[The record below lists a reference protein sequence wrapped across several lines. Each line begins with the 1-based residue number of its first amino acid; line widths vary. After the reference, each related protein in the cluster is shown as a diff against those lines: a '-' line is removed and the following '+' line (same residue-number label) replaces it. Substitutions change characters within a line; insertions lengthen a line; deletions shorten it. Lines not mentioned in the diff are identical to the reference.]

1 MSRLSPEQIAQ
12 HARAAGFEGQGL
24 TIAIAVALA
33 ESNGDTRAHNSKPP
47 DDSYGLWQ
55 INMLGAMGPER
66 RRQHGLDSN
75 RDLFDPAVNAKV
87 ANAISNDGKSW
98 TPWSTYTNGAYRK
111 YLDIARRA
119 AREAPRRTPPRR
131 GGGGGGGSGGSPRDG
146 FAVRPGALDHYVK
159 QGKDVADDLAAIGTR
174 HVRQVGRIADDSFG
188 RIGKETGFA
197 AALETF
203 GAALHRQVD
212 GVGRNADRLAR
223 STGRLARAYRAQD
236 DAIADDF
243 KRG

>member
-1 MSRLSPEQIAQ
+1 MSKLSPEQIAQ

-33 ESNGDTRAHNSKPP
+33 ESSGNPRAHNDRPP

-66 RRQHGLDSN
+66 RRQYGLDSN
-75 RDLFDPAVNAKV
+75 RDLFDPRANAEV
-87 ANAISNDGKSW
+87 ANALSKDGKSW

-111 YLDIARRA
+111 YLDVARRA
-119 AREAPRRTPPRR
+119 ARGASAKPPSRPGGVR
-131 GGGGGGGSGGSPRDG
+131 GGDG
-146 FAVRPGALDHYVK
+146 FTADPAVLDRYVR
-159 QGKDVADDLAAIGTR
+159 QGRDIADDLASIGTR
-174 HVRQVGRIADDSFG
+174 HVRQVREIAGDSFG

-197 AALETF
+197 SALETF
-203 GAALHRQVD
+203 GAALHRQVN
-212 GVGRNADRLAR
+212 GAGRNADRLAR
-223 STGRLARAYRAQD
+223 STGRMARAYRAQD

>member
-12 HARAAGFEGQGL
+12 HARAAGFNGQGL

-33 ESNGDTRAHNSKPP
+33 ESSGDPRAHNSKPP

-66 RRQHGLDSN
+66 RRQYGLDSN
-75 RDLFDPAVNAKV
+75 RELFAPAVNARV
-87 ANAISNDGKSW
+87 ANSLSKDGKSW
-98 TPWSTYTNGAYRK
+98 TPWATYTNGAYRK
-111 YLDIARRA
+111 YLDTARRA
-119 AREAPRRTPPRR
+119 ARDTAGRTPSR
-131 GGGGGGGSGGSPRDG
+131 GGGGRGERPGRDG
-146 FAVRPGALDHYVK
+146 FAVDPGVLDHYVK
-159 QGKDVADDLAAIGTR
+159 QGRNIADDLASIGTR
-174 HVRQVGRIADDSFG
+174 HVRQVGRIADDGFG

-197 AALETF
+197 SALETF

-236 DAIADDF
+236 DAIADNF
-243 KRG
+243 K

>member
-33 ESNGDTRAHNSKPP
+33 ESSGDARAHNARPP

-55 INMLGAMGPER
+55 INMLGALGPER
-66 RRQHGLDSN
+66 RRQYGLDSN
-75 RDLFDPAVNAKV
+75 RELFDPRVNAEV
-87 ANAISNDGKSW
+87 ANALSDDGKSW

-111 YLDIARRA
+111 YLDV
-119 AREAPRRTPPRR
+119 AREAARDARTPPRP
-131 GGGGGGGSGGSPRDG
+131 GGGGGGGRDG
-146 FAVRPGALDHYVK
+146 FAVDPAALDRYVK
-159 QGKDVADDLAAIGTR
+159 QGRDIADDLASIGTR
-174 HVRQVGRIADDSFG
+174 HVRQVREIADGGFG
-188 RIGKETGFA
+188 RIGEETGFA
-197 AALETF
+197 SALEAF
-203 GAALHRQVD
+203 GAALHRQVN

-223 STGRLARAYRAQD
+223 STGRMARSYRAQD
-236 DAIADDF
+236 DAVADGF

>member
-1 MSRLSPEQIAQ
+1 MPGSK
-12 HARAAGFEGQGL
+12 ARGL

-33 ESNGDTRAHNSKPP
+33 ESGGDTRAHNNKPP

-66 RRQHGLDSN
+66 RGRYGLDSN
-75 RDLFDPAVNAKV
+75 RELFAPSVNAKV
-87 ANAISNDGKSW
+87 ANSLSDDGKSW
-98 TPWSTYTNGAYRK
+98 TPWATYTSGAYRK
-111 YLDIARRA
+111 HLDIARRA
-119 AREAPRRTPPRR
+119 ARGSARRSPSRP
-131 GGGGGGGSGGSPRDG
+131 GGGRGRDG
-146 FAVRPGALDHYVK
+146 FTVDPGALDRYVR
-159 QGKDVADDLAAIGTR
+159 QGREIADDLASIGTR
-174 HVRQVGRIADDSFG
+174 HVRQVREIADDSFG

-197 AALETF
+197 SALETF

>member
-1 MSRLSPEQIAQ
+1 MSKLSPEQIAQ
-12 HARAAGFEGQGL
+12 HARAAGFEGEGL

-33 ESNGDTRAHNSKPP
+33 ESGGDPRAHNARPP

-55 INMLGAMGPER
+55 INMLGGMGPER

-75 RDLFDPAVNAKV
+75 RELFDPRVNAKV
-87 ANAISNDGKSW
+87 ANSLSKDGKSW

-111 YLDIARRA
+111 YLDV
-119 AREAPRRTPPRR
+119 AREAARGSRTPARL
-131 GGGGGGGSGGSPRDG
+131 GGGGGRDG
-146 FAVRPGALDHYVK
+146 FTVDPAALDRYVK
-159 QGKDVADDLAAIGTR
+159 QGRDIADDLASIGTK
-174 HVRQVGRIADDSFG
+174 HVRQVREIADSSFG

-197 AALETF
+197 SALETF
-203 GAALHRQVD
+203 GAALHRQVN

-223 STGRLARAYRAQD
+223 STGRIARTYRAQD

>member
-24 TIAIAVALA
+24 TIAVAVALA
-33 ESNGDTRAHNSKPP
+33 ESGGDPRAHNARPP

-75 RDLFDPAVNAKV
+75 RELFDSRVNAEV
-87 ANAISNDGKSW
+87 ANALSQDGKSW

-111 YLDIARRA
+111 YLDVARRA
-119 AREAPRRTPPRR
+119 AQGTKAAPASPP
-131 GGGGGGGSGGSPRDG
+131 GGGRGSGG
-146 FAVRPGALDHYVK
+146 FAVDPAALDRYVK
-159 QGKDVADDLAAIGTR
+159 QGRDIADDLTAIGTR
-174 HVRQVGRIADDSFG
+174 HVREVREIAGSGFG
-188 RIGKETGFA
+188 RIGEHTGFA
-197 AALETF
+197 SALETF
-203 GAALHRQVD
+203 GAALHRQVT

-223 STGRLARAYRAQD
+223 SAGRMAHTYRAQD
-236 DAIADDF
+236 DATADDF

>member
-33 ESNGDTRAHNSKPP
+33 ESNGDARAHNARPP

-55 INMLGAMGPER
+55 INMLGALGPER
-66 RRQHGLDSN
+66 RRQYGLDAN
-75 RDLFDPAVNAKV
+75 RELFDPRVNAEV
-87 ANAISNDGKSW
+87 ANALSDDGRSW

-111 YLDIARRA
+111 YLDVARKA
-119 AREAPRRTPPRR
+119 ARGSGTPSRP
-131 GGGGGGGSGGSPRDG
+131 GGGRGRDG
-146 FAVRPGALDHYVK
+146 VAVDPAALDRYVK
-159 QGKDVADDLAAIGTR
+159 QGRDIADDLASIGTR
-174 HVRQVGRIADDSFG
+174 HVRQVGEIAGSGFG

-197 AALETF
+197 SALETF
-203 GAALHRQVD
+203 GAALHRQVN

-223 STGRLARAYRAQD
+223 STGRMARAYRAQD

>member
-33 ESNGDTRAHNSKPP
+33 ESGGDPRAHNSRPP

-75 RDLFDPAVNAKV
+75 RDLFNPRTNAKV
-87 ANAISNDGKSW
+87 ANAISGDGKSW

-119 AREAPRRTPPRR
+119 AKDSPRRAPARPERGGR
-131 GGGGGGGSGGSPRDG
+131 GGGGGG
-146 FAVRPGALDHYVK
+146 FAVDPEALDRYVR
-159 QGKDVADDLAAIGTR
+159 QGRGIADDIAAIGTR
-174 HVRQVGRIADDSFG
+174 HVRQVGKIADDSFG

-197 AALETF
+197 SALEAF

-223 STGRLARAYRAQD
+223 STGRMAGAYRAQD
-236 DAIADDF
+236 DAIADDL